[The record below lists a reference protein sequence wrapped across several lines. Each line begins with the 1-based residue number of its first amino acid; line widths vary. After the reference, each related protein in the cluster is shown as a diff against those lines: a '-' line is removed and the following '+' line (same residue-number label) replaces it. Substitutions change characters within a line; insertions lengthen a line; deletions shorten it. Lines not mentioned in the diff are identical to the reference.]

1 MIVPPEIAEALRA
14 RSPRRAAAYLVTS
27 SLAGLPNL
35 LVQPFTDVEGEA
47 VLMPDLFAQKTRVN
61 LNENPRAVLTVELPG
76 RSGTFALEGPCN
88 VFQWGH
94 PDAYRWRGLRAG
106 DVLARWGDW
115 SLVAPFDGLPE
126 ESRPTVLAQ
135 RGVIAL
141 WTESIRIPG
150 GLP

>member
-1 MIVPPEIAEALRA
+1 MTLPPTIVELLRA
-14 RSPRRAAAYLVTS
+14 RSPRRGAAYLATAS
-27 SLAGLPNL
+27 ISGLPNL
-35 LVQPFTDVEGEA
+35 LVQPFTDVEGEL

-61 LNENPRAVLTVELPG
+61 LNENPRAVLTVEASG
-76 RSGTFALEGPCN
+76 GAGTFALEGPCN

-115 SLVAPFDGLPE
+115 SLVEPFDGLPE
-126 ESRPTVLAQ
+126 EARPTVLAQ

-141 WTESIRIPG
+141 APESIRIPG